1 MSALRVFLFALA
13 GALLG
18 ACHVGPQIDDSKI
31 GRLPQGV
38 NVLVELTRIV
48 DGPRGEYQGE
58 LLEVREDG
66 LVVLTPNDTQSAARI
81 ILIPWNRVYS
91 AEATNLSGVKLRDN
105 YSRERRKKSIETMRN
120 TSRFP
125 QGLSAELTSQLLA
138 HYGQTA
144 LGTLDD

>member
-13 GALLG
+13 GTLLA
-18 ACHVGPQIDDSKI
+18 ACHVGPQIDESNI

-38 NVLVELTRIV
+38 DVIVELTRIV
-48 DGPRGEYQGE
+48 EGPRGEYQGE

-66 LVVLTPNDTQSAARI
+66 LVVLTREDAQSASRI
-81 ILIPWNRVYS
+81 MLIPWNRVFR
-91 AEATNLSGVKLRDN
+91 AEATNLSGVKLRES
-105 YSRERRKKSIETMRN
+105 YSGKRRKKSIETLRN

-125 QGLSAELTSQLLA
+125 QGLSAELTGQLLA

-144 LGTLDD
+144 LGTLD